1 MNKKQ
6 TPTKVRHLVVAATT
20 LMAVLLYL
28 DRFCI
33 SMSVRFIQEELLL
46 TRFQVGVILSSFFY
60 AYALGQVPS
69 GWLSDRFGARKMLTF
84 YIVLWSLFTA
94 CTGIVYGFFA
104 LLVIRIGF
112 GLGQAGAY
120 PTAAN
125 VISKWVLFSARGTAS
140 GIVSLGGRFG
150 GWLAPILTG
159 WLIVHFVPFSVPST
173 LRPEDLLDV
182 PRLSYELTQRAAI
195 STVDN
200 EGTPAARIL
209 SKLSSNS
216 RATVDQNAIHYASAV
231 EGINRKDEPAGEK
244 HGKQGPAG
252 VVAPPDDD
260 IIRLSQELNQIVIL
274 QPGFFQASDAEHF
287 PLESEARRLFSLD
300 QPTAQ
305 QSQRLNRLVLEA
317 MHRESVLKV
326 YGAGWR
332 KVMFVYGAFGIIV
345 AAVYWLVVRDRPQTH
360 PRCNPQEIMQIE
372 SSRPADA
379 ANPHGQ
385 VGMVPW
391 RGLLTNYSMWCNCI
405 TQWWTNCGWVFLVTW
420 LPTYLDEE
428 HHVPIAMRGL
438 MTSIPIMIG
447 WLGMFSGGF
456 LTDRLVGLI
465 GLRWGRALPVSLS
478 RFLAM
483 AAYLYCLTNPS
494 PWAAVAA
501 FSLVAFAT
509 DMGTPA
515 LWAFQQDVGGR
526 YTASVLGWA
535 NMWGNFGAA
544 AATMLV
550 GWLVDRT
557 ESWNAVFIASAAAFC
572 LSGLF
577 ASQINATQPI
587 SSESDLPPEK

>member
-1 MNKKQ
+1 MSKQ
-6 TPTKVRHLVVAATT
+6 QRPTKVRHLVVAATT

-33 SMSVRFIQEELLL
+33 SMAVRFIQEELLL

-69 GWLSDRFGARKMLTF
+69 GWLSDRFGARKMLAL
-84 YIVLWSLFTA
+84 YIILWSLFTA

-125 VISKWVLFSARGTAS
+125 VISKWALFSARGAAS

-150 GWLAPILTG
+150 GWLAPLLTG
-159 WLIVHFVPFSVPST
+159 WLIIQFVPSDVPST
-173 LRPEDLLDV
+173 LQSRDLLDV
-182 PRLSYELTQRAAI
+182 SRLSYELTQRAAT
-195 STVDN
+195 STSNGKRPV
-200 EGTPAARIL
+200 AARIL
-209 SKLSSNS
+209 EELSASS
-216 RATVDQNAIHYASAV
+216 RATVNQSAERYARELERIQQEA
-231 EGINRKDEPAGEK
+231 ERLGKRKQKPSHVPG
-244 HGKQGPAG
+244 
-252 VVAPPDDD
+252 PPDED
-260 IIRLSQELNQIVIL
+260 IDCLSQELNQIVIL

-287 PLESEARRLFSLD
+287 PLESEARRIFSLD

-332 KVMFVYGAFGIIV
+332 KVMFVYGGIGLMV
-345 AAVYWLVVRDRPQTH
+345 AAIYWMIVRDRPQSH
-360 PRCNPQEIMQIE
+360 PRCNPQEIQQIE
-372 SSRPADA
+372 SSRPVDA
-379 ANPHGQ
+379 TSPHGQ

-405 TQWWTNCGWVFLVTW
+405 AQWWSNCGWVFLVTW

-428 HHVPIAMRGL
+428 HHVPVAMRGL
-438 MTSIPIMIG
+438 MTSIPVMIG

-465 GLRWGRALPVSLS
+465 GLRWGRALPISLS
-478 RFLAM
+478 RFVAM

-557 ESWNAVFIASAAAFC
+557 ESWNAVFLASAAAFC

-587 SSESDLPPEK
+587 SSESGPPPEK